1 MKHKTDLTSRSPRS
15 ARTRIH
21 NYAILARTID
31 KCRASIDGTLGDY
44 HFDCPLDNMLFSFK
58 GVKSDDFK
66 AKVQAAASDID
77 IAMWL
82 DQAGT
87 PRSEN
92 EVAGWSHKV
101 EEYKPFFD
109 PEKSDWFV
117 KECEALHL
125 DPQQTTLF
133 DYLEADD
140 SAIIR
145 PAMA

>member
-1 MKHKTDLTSRSPRS
+1 MKHNNDLTCRSPRS
-15 ARTRIH
+15 PRTRIH

-44 HFDCPLDNMLFSFK
+44 HFNCPLDNMLFSFK
-58 GVKSDDFK
+58 GVKADDFK
-66 AKVQAAASDID
+66 AKVLAAANDED
-77 IAMWL
+77 IAIWL

-87 PRSEN
+87 PRTSTA
-92 EVAGWSHKV
+92 VAGWSQTV

-109 PEKSDWFV
+109 PEKSDWFIR
-117 KECEALHL
+117 ECEALNL
-125 DPQQTTLF
+125 DPQETTLF

-140 SAIIR
+140 SLVIR